1 MRMDDNFGVSGT
13 AQKEVNWMEGPK
25 KSSSICGKPSE
36 HLFFLVCACYLF
48 TASLLCV
55 TWTRLYTDMRAYVC
69 IINSLSLLIFPVASL
84 FSLYVTGFF
93 ILEVGLFL
101 SFSLDFF
108 YRPLPWPVEDVQI
121 SNNSG
126 ELVACVCLNGGHRYL
141 THTENNCAVVAV
153 LLVTLK

>member
-1 MRMDDNFGVSGT
+1 
-13 AQKEVNWMEGPK
+13 
-25 KSSSICGKPSE
+25 
-36 HLFFLVCACYLF
+36 
-48 TASLLCV
+48 
-55 TWTRLYTDMRAYVC
+55 MRAYVC
-69 IINSLSLLIFPVASL
+69 IINSLPLLIFPVASL